1 MLVDVLT
8 GRILEALPRN
18 PGQAWGQLRHAV
30 EVLGQEPRMLLACV
44 LLILAGLA
52 VALTRRRATSVPAAF
67 GLVLSSV
74 IWLRVSQPREGTVLV
89 LLAPTHGVTE
99 ADLLVPLVVGLAVTV
114 RAVRGLSAGAG
125 SARVFLP

>member
-1 MLVDVLT
+1 MPVDVFA
-8 GRILEALPRN
+8 GRILEALPRS
-18 PGQAWGQLRHAV
+18 PGQAWAKLRHAV

-52 VALTRRRATSVPAAF
+52 VAFTRSRAPSVSAGL

-89 LLAPTHGVTE
+89 LLAPTRGITE
-99 ADLLVPLVVGLAVTV
+99 ADLLVPLVIGLALAV
-114 RAVRGLSAGAG
+114 RAVRRYTPGAG